1 MYQASGKT
9 AVKLLKEH
17 GSVEA
22 LYEAMDTLKASKMKE
37 KLVANEEQA
46 IMSKKLATI
55 YTDAPI
61 TISLDDLAYNGPK
74 EDELISVWR
83 ELGFKSL
90 LDKSDFIV
98 HEEEQAPFDYD
109 LVQEIQPEDLQDV
122 MAVHVELENEHYHTC
137 QQLGI
142 ALSNGTKT
150 QYIPF
155 DKAAKSD
162 TLRRWLEDATKIKYM
177 SDSKAAQASL
187 KRAGI
192 QLAGVDFDLL
202 LASYI
207 NNPALSGDD
216 IATLARELGYYDVQ
230 ADEAVYGKGAKRA
243 IPDLDQL
250 AQHVSR
256 KAFAVWSLQPKL
268 EALLKENEQF
278 DLYKT

>member
-162 TLRRWLEDATKIKYM
+162 TLRRWLEDATK
-177 SDSKAAQASL
+177 
-187 KRAGI
+187 
-192 QLAGVDFDLL
+192 
-202 LASYI
+202 
-207 NNPALSGDD
+207 
-216 IATLARELGYYDVQ
+216 
-230 ADEAVYGKGAKRA
+230 
-243 IPDLDQL
+243 
-250 AQHVSR
+250 
-256 KAFAVWSLQPKL
+256 
-268 EALLKENEQF
+268 
-278 DLYKT
+278 